1 MKKKKDRNA
10 KYGYI
15 FITPH
20 LIGFLLF
27 TLFPVISSLF
37 ISFTDWNIYS
47 NFSFNGVQNYIDLMS
62 DQVFLKA
69 LSNTIFLVLM
79 IIPASI
85 VISLLL
91 AVALNNMEF
100 SRIYRVFIFI
110 PVVTSLTAV
119 SLVWTLLYN
128 TDFGLINAMLAK
140 INVKPVGWLTNRGTA
155 LLSMSIMTIWKIIGY
170 NMTIFLAGLQGIPE
184 QLYESADIDGAG
196 KVRKFFTITVPLLG
210 PTTYFIT
217 VIALIQI
224 FQIFEQVYLMTG
236 GGPANATQTIVMY
249 LYSNAFKFLKM
260 GYASAIA
267 YVLFFL
273 IFFISLIQHRYSKKW
288 ADISY

>member
-1 MKKKKDRNA
+1 M
-10 KYGYI
+10 YGYI

-20 LIGFLLF
+20 LIGFLIF
-27 TLFPVISSLF
+27 TLFPVLASLF
-37 ISFTDWNIYS
+37 ISFTDWNIYTS
-47 NFSFNGVQNYIDLMS
+47 FSFNGIQNYIDLLG
-62 DQVFLKA
+62 DHVFLKA
-69 LSNTIFLVLM
+69 LSNTLLLVLM

-85 VISLLL
+85 VLSLLL
-91 AVALNNMEF
+91 AVTLNEMKF
-100 SRIYRVFIFI
+100 ARIYRVMIFI

-128 TDFGLINAMLAK
+128 TDFGLINAMLS
-140 INVKPVGWLTNRGTA
+140 IIDVKPVGWLTNRGTA
-155 LLSMSIMTIWKIIGY
+155 LVSLSIMTVWKILGY
-170 NMTIFLAGLQGIPE
+170 NMTIFLAGLQGIPD
-184 QLYESADIDGAG
+184 QLYESAEIDGAG
-196 KVRKFFTITVPLLG
+196 KVRKFFSITVPLLG

-236 GGPANATQTIVMY
+236 GGPANATQTIVLY
-249 LYSNAFKFLKM
+249 LYSNAFRFLKM

-288 ADISY
+288 AEISY